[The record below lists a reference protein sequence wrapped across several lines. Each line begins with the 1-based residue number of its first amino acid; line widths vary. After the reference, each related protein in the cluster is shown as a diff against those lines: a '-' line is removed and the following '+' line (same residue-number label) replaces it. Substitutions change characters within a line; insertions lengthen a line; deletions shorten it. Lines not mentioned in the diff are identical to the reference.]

1 MNELEKKQVVDLLNR
16 ILEQELAG
24 VIRYTHYSF
33 LIFGYSRIPVVE
45 WFRAQAAES
54 LAHAQQAG
62 ELITQLGAYPSLEIG
77 PLLDRHELS
86 MGAILQDSLET
97 EGRALAL
104 YQELLAAVEGKSV
117 MLEEYARQMIY
128 AEEIHAGEVDK
139 MMRKPGEISGV
150 RGAA

>member
-1 MNELEKKQVVDLLNR
+1 MAEFDRQEVIDLLNR

-24 VIRYTHYSF
+24 VVRYTHYSF

-62 ELITQLGAYPSLEIG
+62 EMVTHLGAYPSLAIG
-77 PLLDRHELS
+77 ALLDRHELA
-86 MGAILQDSLET
+86 MAEILRDSLET
-97 EGRALAL
+97 ESRALAL
-104 YQELLAAVEGKSV
+104 YKALLQAVAGRSV

-128 AEEIHAGEVDK
+128 AEEMHAGEVDK
-139 MMRKPGEISGV
+139 MMRKPGEIQALH
-150 RGAA
+150 RH